1 MAIFFRIPEV
11 CQKSKFSAS
20 FFVPLKLFTGCPPSS
35 LTGGLIPLFR
45 LILSNSVLYWKR
57 KQTDVCAPM
66 RNPRTKSL
74 EEMSMKYGRT
84 YNFSAGPAMMPEEVL
99 EEIAAEMMNYRDRK
113 SVV

>member
-45 LILSNSVLYWKR
+45 LILSNSVLYWTQR
-57 KQTDVCAPM
+57 QAYSSTPAV
-66 RNPRTKSL
+66 RL
-74 EEMSMKYGRT
+74 EFERFG
-84 YNFSAGPAMMPEEVL
+84 G
-99 EEIAAEMMNYRDRK
+99 
-113 SVV
+113 